1 MAGSVSLLCCVMV
14 GVICA
19 CATYDMTNDH
29 CELYIRYDK
38 HMTTRHAEFLLGIK
52 AELPILLGTIP
63 FGLIYGVV
71 ARSAGI
77 PALVVQAMSLIV
89 LAGSAQFVA
98 AQLIGAGVP
107 AGIIILTAVIINLRH
122 ALYSASVA
130 PYLKRLNSGWKMLL
144 AYLLTDEAYAVAIT
158 HYAQAGNASRKHWYF
173 FGAGLIL
180 WTSWQASTAVGILL
194 GAQVPAS
201 WSLDFTLPLTFI
213 ALVVP
218 SLKGR
223 AGVAAAVTAGV
234 VAVLAAELPFRLGL
248 VVAALIGIGIGVG
261 IEPWDRKRANTSE
274 DKAQAVTHALSTNE
288 STEITPPGQTGKETL

>member
-1 MAGSVSLLCCVMV
+1 MAGSVGLLCRVMV
-14 GVICA
+14 GVISA

-38 HMTTRHAEFLLGIK
+38 AMTTRHAEFVLGIK

-98 AQLIGAGVP
+98 AQLIGAAVP
-107 AGIIILTAVIINLRH
+107 WGIIILTAVIINLRH

-130 PYLKRLNSGWKMLL
+130 PYLKRLHLLWRLLL

-158 HYAQAGNASRKHWYF
+158 HYQQPGDVTRKHWYF
-173 FGAGLIL
+173 LGTGLAL
-180 WTSWQASTAVGILL
+180 WSTWQVSTAIGVVL

-218 SLKGR
+218 MLKDR
-223 AGVAAAVTAGV
+223 AGLAAAMAAGII
-234 VAVLAAELPFRLGL
+234 AVLAVGLPLKLGL
-248 VVAALIGIGIGVG
+248 LLATLIGIAVG
-261 IEPWDRKRANTSE
+261 LCLEPRDRKRASMFEAEEQDAGQTP
-274 DKAQAVTHALSTNE
+274 V
-288 STEITPPGQTGKETL
+288 STEPVQITPASP